1 MYFIIGVLTEPFSL
15 DEEIVKDKA
24 KITVITQNIN
34 KIYNNSSNI
43 VDNMFS
49 INQDKVNSEKKK
61 NKKKDENIDENNN
74 FIHLENVRKIA

>member
-1 MYFIIGVLTEPFSL
+1 
-15 DEEIVKDKA
+15 
-24 KITVITQNIN
+24 
-34 KIYNNSSNI
+34 
-43 VDNMFS
+43 MFS